1 MADFSHYRL
10 EYCKTG
16 LSEADL
22 HHDPLEQ
29 FRRWIKQ
36 AIEEK
41 LPEPYAMTLATVS
54 ADGQPSARIVLL
66 RGVYEEGFQFFTN
79 YESRKGEELAHNERA
94 ALVFYWADMERQ
106 VRIEGTISKTDANTS
121 DDYFQKRP
129 RGSQIAAAIS
139 AQSKTIANRE
149 ILEDRVTKYTE
160 ELGENLVPRPAS
172 WGGYQL
178 LPHSIEFWQGRPS
191 RLHDRLRYRKV
202 NGKWII
208 ERLCP

>member
-22 HHDPLEQ
+22 HQDPLEQ
-29 FRRWIKQ
+29 FRIWIKQ
-36 AIEEK
+36 AIDEK

-66 RGVYEEGFQFFTN
+66 RGVYEQGFQFFTN
-79 YESRKGEELAHNERA
+79 YESRKGEELAQNDRA
-94 ALVFYWADMERQ
+94 ALVFYWADLERQ
-106 VRIEGTISKTDANTS
+106 VRVEGSIRKTDARTS

-129 RGSQIAAAIS
+129 RGSQIAAVIS

-149 ILEDRVTKYTE
+149 ILEARVAQYTD
-160 ELGENLVPRPAS
+160 ELGEKPVPRPDS
-172 WGGYQL
+172 WGGYHL
-178 LPHSIEFWQGRPS
+178 IPHSIEFWQGRPS

>member
-22 HHDPLEQ
+22 HLDPLEQ
-29 FRRWIKQ
+29 FRIWIKQ
-36 AIEEK
+36 AIDEK

-66 RGVYEEGFQFFTN
+66 RGVYEQGFQFFTN
-79 YESRKGEELAHNERA
+79 YESRKGEELAQNGRA

-106 VRIEGTISKTDANTS
+106 VRIEGTISKTDAHIS

-129 RGSQIAAAIS
+129 RGSQIAAVIS
-139 AQSKTIANRE
+139 EQSKTIANRE
-149 ILEDRVTKYTE
+149 ILEARVAQYTD
-160 ELGENLVPRPAS
+160 ELAEKLVPRPAS
-172 WGGYQL
+172 WGGYHL
-178 LPHSIEFWQGRPS
+178 APHSIEFWQGRPS